1 MNNIAEVV
9 ISWIKEN
16 CKNVGPSMDITPT
29 TSFFATNILDSLDFL
44 NLVEYLQAE
53 YGVEIDDDDM
63 SPDNFEN
70 AEAVSLLIAQ
80 LKK

>member
-1 MNNIAEVV
+1 MSNVAEVV
-9 ISWIKEN
+9 ISWIKDN
-16 CKNVGPSMDITPT
+16 CKNASSIAEITPT

-44 NLVEYLQAE
+44 NLVEYLQSE

-63 SPDNFEN
+63 SPDNFED
-70 AEAVSLLIAQ
+70 AEAISQLIAQ